1 MKIEKEDINKVLM
14 VTIATII
21 YTIGFNTFVSS
32 GNLFPGGFA
41 GLSRLISR
49 ILFEFTNIN
58 ISFGFIYFT
67 LNILLTIGVFKYIGK
82 KFLALS
88 ILWFTLTSIFT
99 NIFPAISLTSDMLLI
114 SVFGGILNG
123 LAIGIALRNNASSG
137 GTDFIAIVASM
148 KYNKPTWNYVMC
160 LNAIILI
167 VAGFLFGWNQA
178 LYSIIFQF
186 CSTQVINTL
195 HKRYKLSNLFIIT
208 EKPEEVSKAIF
219 KQFRHG
225 ITKIDA
231 EGEFKHHKNNLL
243 FMTINTYQLKGVV
256 EAIKQ
261 VDPKVFISV
270 SSCDQIVGNY
280 YQKPLD

>member
-58 ISFGFIYFT
+58 ISFGYIYFT
-67 LNILLTIGVFKYIGK
+67 LNILLTIVVFKYIGK

-160 LNAIILI
+160 LNAII
-167 VAGFLFGWNQA
+167 
-178 LYSIIFQF
+178 
-186 CSTQVINTL
+186 
-195 HKRYKLSNLFIIT
+195 
-208 EKPEEVSKAIF
+208 
-219 KQFRHG
+219 
-225 ITKIDA
+225 
-231 EGEFKHHKNNLL
+231 
-243 FMTINTYQLKGVV
+243 
-256 EAIKQ
+256 
-261 VDPKVFISV
+261 
-270 SSCDQIVGNY
+270 
-280 YQKPLD
+280 